1 MVVRSGVRD
10 REPDGHRVEESLARE
25 VRPDMEHELIGSG
38 PQARSLEERRVGA
51 PVAVRGRL
59 RNQRAGPVLETVELD
74 RDAGAGL
81 AARESVVAEMERR
94 AGNDSTTELKNAF
107 EQIGHITRGRLE
119 KIIDG

>member
-10 REPDGHRVEESLARE
+10 REPDGHRVEEPLARE
-25 VRPDMEHELIGSG
+25 VCAEVEHELIGSG
-38 PQARSLEERRVGA
+38 SQARSLE
-51 PVAVRGRL
+51 
-59 RNQRAGPVLETVELD
+59 
-74 RDAGAGL
+74 
-81 AARESVVAEMERR
+81 ERR